1 MRKTRTRLVAALAV
15 TGAAA
20 LLGAPSSQAQLQNM
34 LLQGIQAPGAGIN
47 VGTDTMVKGTIQ
59 YTNSAGSNDAF
70 AVGTS
75 TNISSNASASSTSD
89 YSVESDA
96 NFAMGNN
103 GANCNGSCGGLSTI
117 NQTIGISGSTNS
129 SRETDIDRAVSA
141 SRSAELT
148 AETEVNKSFKREHN
162 GTSGWWWW
170 GNNQW
175 NNSTEEEYNSK
186 RSAAYTASYDSAYT
200 ASFSALTEASGQDG
214 TISGVF
220 IKDAGESTSTISDS
234 YTYRDAQGAAVAGS
248 VDRNTDG
255 STTFTAAAGEGAV
268 VSSDLTR
275 TTTFVQDKAA
285 SNDVTVKGIGADNSV
300 VAADTANFTTKI
312 TKTTTENAPDSG
324 TASGSA
330 AGGVN
335 TTASASASSS
345 TFVNSFVQAY

>member
-1 MRKTRTRLVAALAV
+1 MRRTRTSLVAALTV

-20 LLGAPSSQAQLQNM
+20 LFGAPSSQAQLQNM

-47 VGTDTMVKGTIQ
+47 VGTQSMVKGTIQ

-70 AVGTS
+70 SVGTS

-89 YSVESDA
+89 YSVTADA
-96 NFAMGNN
+96 NFAMGDN
-103 GANCNGSCGGLSTI
+103 GANCDGTCGGLTTI

-129 SRETDIDRAVSA
+129 SRETDIDRSLSA

-148 AETEVNKSFKREHN
+148 ATTEVNKSYKTEHN
-162 GTSGWWWW
+162 GQSGWWYW

-175 NNSTEEEYNSK
+175 NSTTETDYNS
-186 RSAAYTASYDSAYT
+186 RRESAYQSSYDAAYTS
-200 ASFSALTEASGQDG
+200 SFSALTEASGQDG
-214 TISGVF
+214 TISGLF
-220 IKDAGESTSTISDS
+220 IKDAGETTSTVADQ
-234 YTYRDAQGAAVAGS
+234 YTYSDANGDAVAGTITF
-248 VDRNTDG
+248 TDG
-255 STTFTAAAGEGAV
+255 VANFTADDSNAST
-268 VSSDLTR
+268 VSSTLER
-275 TTTFVQDKAA
+275 TTSFVQNKAA
-285 SNDVTVKGIGADNSV
+285 SNDVTVKGIGADNNI
-300 VAADTANFTTKI
+300 VAADTANFTTEIQKPSS
-312 TKTTTENAPDSG
+312 TSTDSG